1 MKKKQLL
8 FVTYHDEKFDDGL
21 SYALDLARTMNDGIS
36 ILMVYQRKVMEKFE
50 DLMTVVAFAEAND
63 HKTARELI
71 VEDLE
76 KNNEDYEKKLSAL
89 RNKCEKSGIDV
100 DVSAAS
106 TNVVAAIRNFLKQ
119 NSGIDMVLLSP
130 CVTNDGSIS
139 SKDLNRLVRTASRP
153 IVTMAKN
160 ASVRI
165 A

>member
-8 FVTYHDEKFDDGL
+8 FVTYHDDKFDDGL

-36 ILMVYQRKVMEKFE
+36 ILMVYKRKAMEKFE
-50 DLMTVVAFAEAND
+50 DMMTVVAFAEAND

-71 VEDLE
+71 AEDLE
-76 KNNEDYEKKLSAL
+76 NNNEDYEKKLSLL
-89 RNKCEKSGIDV
+89 REKCGKAGVDV

-106 TNVVAAIRNFLKQ
+106 TNVVNAIRNFLKQ
-119 NSGIDMVLLSP
+119 NSSVDMVLLSP
-130 CVTNDGSIS
+130 SVTNDGNIS
-139 SKDLNRLVRTASRP
+139 SKDLNRLVRTASMP

-160 ASVRI
+160 ASVKI